1 MRIGILTLP
10 LHANYGGLLQAYALQ
25 TVLERMG
32 NNVVVFDSPNHM
44 HISGLKKC
52 FAYPKR
58 CVDKYQ
64 LGKNIKITRDTTFN
78 RETKIIRKDVQPFTD
93 KYIHRYEVTNFESL
107 QNKDF
112 DVLIVG
118 SDQIWRPVL
127 FKKIEDAFFN
137 FAKDW
142 NVKRIAY
149 AASFGVDNWEFSQEQ
164 TFQCK
169 KLIQMFD
176 AVSVREKSGVELC
189 QTKLGRND
197 TQWVLDPTMLLDQKD
212 YLSLIN
218 SSNTGKSEGQL
229 FYYILDATPL
239 KISIVDALSSKHN
252 LKSFKVSAPIDDF
265 TLPAEMRVQPPV
277 EKWLAAF
284 RDADFVV
291 TDSFHACVFSI
302 LFQKQ
307 FVVIGNQ
314 FRGSTRMQ
322 SLLEM
327 FGLSSRLVDN
337 IEEAQRLDEI
347 DYNAI
352 SERLSLMREK
362 STSFLF
368 NSLMNKL

>member
-32 NNVVVFDSPNHM
+32 HNVVVFDSPNHM

-58 CVDKYQ
+58 CVDKYL
-64 LGKNIKITRDTTFN
+64 LGKNIKITRETTFN
-78 RETKIIRKDVQPFTD
+78 RETKIIRKYVQPFTD
-93 KYIHRYEVTNFESL
+93 KYIHRCEVTDFDSL

-265 TLPAEMRVQPPV
+265 TIPAEMRVQPPV

>member
-25 TVLERMG
+25 MVLERMG
-32 NNVVVFDSPNHM
+32 HNVVVFDTPNHM
-44 HISGLKKC
+44 HISFLKKC
-52 FAYPKR
+52 VAYPKR
-58 CVDKYQ
+58 CVDKYL
-64 LGKNIKITRDTTFN
+64 LGKNIKITRETTFN
-78 RETKIIRKDVQPFTD
+78 GETKIIRKYVQPFTD

-142 NVKRIAY
+142 NIKRIAY
-149 AASFGVDNWEFSQEQ
+149 AASFGVDNWEYSQEQ
-164 TFQCK
+164 TLKCK

-229 FYYILDATPL
+229 FYYILDTTPL
-239 KISIVDALSSKHN
+239 KMSIVDVLSSKNN

-362 STSFLF
+362 STSFLY

>member
-1 MRIGILTLP
+1 MKIGILTLP

-32 NNVVVFDSPNHM
+32 HNVVVFDSPNHM

-52 FAYPKR
+52 IAYPKR
-58 CVDKYQ
+58 CVDKYL
-64 LGKNIKITRDTTFN
+64 LGKNIKITRETTFN
-78 RETKIIRKDVQPFTD
+78 RETKIIRKYVQPFTD
-93 KYIHRYEVTNFESL
+93 KYIHRYEVTSFECL
-107 QNKDF
+107 HNKDF
-112 DVLIVG
+112 DALIVG

-137 FAKDW
+137 FAQDW

-149 AASFGVDNWEFSQEQ
+149 AASFGVDNWEYSQEQ
-164 TFQCK
+164 TLQCK
-169 KLIQMFD
+169 KLVKMFD
-176 AVSVREKSGVELC
+176 AVSVREKSGIGLC

-197 TQWVLDPTMLLDQKD
+197 TQWVLDPTMLLDKKD

-218 SSNTGKSEGQL
+218 SSKTGKSEGQL

-239 KISIVDALSSKHN
+239 KMSIVDALSSKHN
-252 LKSFKVSAPIDDF
+252 LKSFKESAPIDNF
-265 TLPAEMRVQPPV
+265 TLAAEMRVQPPV

-327 FGLSSRLVDN
+327 FGLSARLVGN
-337 IEEAQRLDEI
+337 IEEAKLLDDI

-352 SERLSLMREK
+352 SERLSFMREK
-362 STSFLF
+362 SYSFLY
-368 NSLMNKL
+368 NSLMNKT

>member
-1 MRIGILTLP
+1 MFLD
-10 LHANYGGLLQAYALQ
+10 
-25 TVLERMG
+25 
-32 NNVVVFDSPNHM
+32 F
-44 HISGLKKC
+44 
-52 FAYPKR
+52 
-58 CVDKYQ
+58 
-64 LGKNIKITRDTTFN
+64 
-78 RETKIIRKDVQPFTD
+78 VQD
-93 KYIHRYEVTNFESL
+93 R
-107 QNKDF
+107 Q
-112 DVLIVG
+112 
-118 SDQIWRPVL
+118 
-127 FKKIEDAFFN
+127 
-137 FAKDW
+137 
-142 NVKRIAY
+142 VKRIAY